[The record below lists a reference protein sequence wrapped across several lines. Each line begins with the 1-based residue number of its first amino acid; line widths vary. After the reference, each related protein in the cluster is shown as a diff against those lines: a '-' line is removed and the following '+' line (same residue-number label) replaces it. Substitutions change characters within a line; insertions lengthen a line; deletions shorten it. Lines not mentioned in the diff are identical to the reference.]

1 MNPFILTIG
10 WPSHTVNVWWQQ
22 SGLHLGNPRVKSD
35 TTHVQAVLVIGDE
48 QFLEIFFIYRIFR
61 SWADIP
67 SQIHILSWMKA
78 RLIAREAP
86 ILHLELTD
94 CDSLAFSQA
103 KNIFGSKGKIIS
115 ALLDL
120 CRRGRDKIL
129 EWSTSITCCYPTYIY
144 ILLLWKYAF

>member
-1 MNPFILTIG
+1 
-10 WPSHTVNVWWQQ
+10 
-22 SGLHLGNPRVKSD
+22 
-35 TTHVQAVLVIGDE
+35 
-48 QFLEIFFIYRIFR
+48 
-61 SWADIP
+61 
-67 SQIHILSWMKA
+67 MKA

-120 CRRGRDKIL
+120 CNLVGEKKTKFCNDPPQSLAVIL
-129 EWSTSITCCYPTYIY
+129 Y
-144 ILLLWKYAF
+144 LLLL

>member
-1 MNPFILTIG
+1 
-10 WPSHTVNVWWQQ
+10 
-22 SGLHLGNPRVKSD
+22 
-35 TTHVQAVLVIGDE
+35 
-48 QFLEIFFIYRIFR
+48 
-61 SWADIP
+61 
-67 SQIHILSWMKA
+67 MKA

-120 CRRGRDKIL
+120 CNLVGEDETKLLNDPPRSLVLIYLIALKI
-129 EWSTSITCCYPTYIY
+129 C
-144 ILLLWKYAF
+144 ILV

>member
-1 MNPFILTIG
+1 MTIG

-35 TTHVQAVLVIGDE
+35 TTHVQGVLVIGDE

-120 CRRGRDKIL
+120 CNLVGEDETKFWNDPPQSLAVILHIYLIALKI
-129 EWSTSITCCYPTYIY
+129 C
-144 ILLLWKYAF
+144 LLV

>member
-1 MNPFILTIG
+1 
-10 WPSHTVNVWWQQ
+10 
-22 SGLHLGNPRVKSD
+22 
-35 TTHVQAVLVIGDE
+35 
-48 QFLEIFFIYRIFR
+48 
-61 SWADIP
+61 
-67 SQIHILSWMKA
+67 MKA

-120 CRRGRDKIL
+120 CIL
-129 EWSTSITCCYPTYIY
+129 VGEDETIFWNDPPRSLAV
-144 ILLLWKYAF
+144 ILYLLFLCKDAF

>member
-1 MNPFILTIG
+1 
-10 WPSHTVNVWWQQ
+10 
-22 SGLHLGNPRVKSD
+22 
-35 TTHVQAVLVIGDE
+35 
-48 QFLEIFFIYRIFR
+48 
-61 SWADIP
+61 
-67 SQIHILSWMKA
+67 MKA

-120 CRRGRDKIL
+120 CNLVGEDETKLLNDPPRSLVLIYLIALKI
-129 EWSTSITCCYPTYIY
+129 C
-144 ILLLWKYAF
+144 LLV

>member
-1 MNPFILTIG
+1 
-10 WPSHTVNVWWQQ
+10 
-22 SGLHLGNPRVKSD
+22 
-35 TTHVQAVLVIGDE
+35 
-48 QFLEIFFIYRIFR
+48 
-61 SWADIP
+61 
-67 SQIHILSWMKA
+67 MKA

-120 CRRGRDKIL
+120 CNLVGEDETPRSLAISLIALKI
-129 EWSTSITCCYPTYIY
+129 C
-144 ILLLWKYAF
+144 LLV

>member
-1 MNPFILTIG
+1 
-10 WPSHTVNVWWQQ
+10 
-22 SGLHLGNPRVKSD
+22 
-35 TTHVQAVLVIGDE
+35 
-48 QFLEIFFIYRIFR
+48 
-61 SWADIP
+61 
-67 SQIHILSWMKA
+67 MKA

-120 CRRGRDKIL
+120 CNLK
-129 EWSTSITCCYPTYIY
+129 
-144 ILLLWKYAF
+144 LLLMSLRLEVFELLNIAIARLGNGAYDP